1 VYYGDKIII
10 YFNLENKW
18 PKLAKF
24 IQLRRKFQD
33 YYIRINALIIILILI
48 FVIYINIKIIIYY

>member
-1 VYYGDKIII
+1 VYYGDKLII
-10 YFNLENKW
+10 YFNLETKW

-33 YYIRINALIIILILI
+33 YYIRINALIIILILL
-48 FVIYINIKIIIYY
+48 FVIYINIKIFIYY